1 MKINYHRVHMV
12 EKPYLGHAVLVIEEK
27 EQKCVYTHK
36 MVLEILWEVAFISG
50 ICILLRK
57 VKHRPDEVTDVTV
70 THTTV
75 GGAIS
80 NLTSGLVNTYV
91 CCCDTALFF
100 VIHGVYICELIF

>member
-1 MKINYHRVHMV
+1 
-12 EKPYLGHAVLVIEEK
+12 
-27 EQKCVYTHK
+27 

-80 NLTSGLVNTYV
+80 NLTSGLVNT
-91 CCCDTALFF
+91 
-100 VIHGVYICELIF
+100 